1 MALPKP
7 DLGKIKIFGCPVY
20 SLIHEEDRNGKL
32 CERSK
37 RLFMAGSCD
46 NGFQIRGKL
55 NLLGIPSKFNFL
67 IFDESRTTDLT
78 NEGQFTNPDTVQI
91 PCVDHETKSEVF
103 QSSDVEQVLQPMLE
117 DEDLPILEDED
128 FQSDKNIDT
137 VKKTSRIRKPPKYL
151 KDFVTNFAF
160 DALALSASSDLD
172 VPNNYTDAVQDAG
185 WRQAIDEE
193 LKSLED
199 NGTWEVVDSPID
211 ATVIDSR
218 WVFTTKIVDG
228 AVMKKARLVARGYQQ
243 PSLED
248 ENIFAPVARLT
259 TLRVLLAVAVERGLH
274 IHQLDVK
281 SAFLKSNLPVS
292 VFMKPPEGLK
302 CDDGKVLK
310 LIKAL
315 YGLKQSPKA
324 WNDFVNDI
332 FIKIGFSRS
341 QKDPCLYVKG
351 STFILVWVDDFLLVS
366 ESLNDLQSIKSH
378 LIAIIDVRDL
388 TSSEELQFLCI
399 KILTNENGSTCL
411 VKPLLF
417 RKLFRDL
424 I

>member
-1 MALPKP
+1 MAEVKFGLSIKNLRCDRGGEYVSNEFVRFCDSEGIRISYTMPRNPSQNGKAERMNRTILEKARCLLFDSDFKKDMWGESIMTAIYLINRLPTSTLPNGVTPAERWYGFKP

-37 RLFMAGSCD
+37 RLFMAGYCD
-46 NGFQIRGKL
+46 NGYRLWNPNKKKIEFAR
-55 NLLGIPSKFNFL
+55 NV

-151 KDFVTNFAF
+151 EDFVTNFAF

-228 AVMKKARLVARGYQQ
+228 AVMKKARLVSRGYQQ

-248 ENIFAPVARLT
+248 ENIFAPVARLP

-281 SAFLKSNLPVS
+281 SAFLKSNL
-292 VFMKPPEGLK
+292 
-302 CDDGKVLK
+302 
-310 LIKAL
+310 A
-315 YGLKQSPKA
+315 
-324 WNDFVNDI
+324 
-332 FIKIGFSRS
+332 
-341 QKDPCLYVKG
+341 
-351 STFILVWVDDFLLVS
+351 
-366 ESLNDLQSIKSH
+366 
-378 LIAIIDVRDL
+378 
-388 TSSEELQFLCI
+388 
-399 KILTNENGSTCL
+399 
-411 VKPLLF
+411 
-417 RKLFRDL
+417 
-424 I
+424 